1 MKRVFTVEATELM
14 SGEQA
19 PLEATDTKGERS
31 CALRL
36 TIEDGVA
43 IKAEVV
49 NVGYVEDAQ

>member
-1 MKRVFTVEATELM
+1 MKRVFTFEATELM